1 MSTATATMRSAVIR
15 RGGRVEMVD
24 VALPEPGPREI
35 RVALEGCGMCGSD
48 LPVWEGRSWFEY
60 PREPGA
66 PGHEGWGRVD
76 AAGEEVTAPAVGD
89 RVAILGYRSYA
100 DYDVVPADR
109 AVVLPS
115 QLDDQPFPGE
125 PLACAVNAFERAG
138 VAAGDTVAVVGVGF
152 LGGLLVALAVS
163 VGARVIAISRRP
175 TARDAARRMGAQDQ
189 FTLDDSILP
198 RVEAMTAGAGCD
210 VVIEAA
216 GAQASL
222 DLCGPLT
229 RERGR
234 LVIAGFH
241 QDGPRQVDMQL
252 WNWRGLDVVNAHERD
267 PEVYIRG
274 LRRAAQLVADGAIDP
289 RPLYSHEV
297 RLGRLGEAFR
307 DDARPPPGLSQGPRD
322 PVSLVTSEP
331 ASPTAGDVRRPR
343 IGFLG
348 VGWIGR
354 SRMQSLAAGGQVE
367 VVGAAD
373 PDPAA
378 RAAVAA
384 TLAQVEVVA
393 DLQSLLAL
401 KLDGIVIATPSA
413 LHAGQA
419 ITALRQGVAVYCQ
432 KPLARTATET
442 AQRRAR
448 PPVKPTGCSA
458 WTSAIA
464 TPMPPPRFATSSPA
478 ERWAACTP
486 SSSCSTTPTVP
497 TNRGSLN
504 AVCRAGVVS
513 SISAPTSSTSPCG

>member
-15 RGGRVEMVD
+15 RAGRVEMVD
-24 VALPEPGPREI
+24 VAVPEPGPREI
-35 RVALEGCGMCGSD
+35 RVALEGCGVCGSD

-76 AAGEEVTAPAVGD
+76 GAGAEVTDPAVGD

-100 DYDVVPADR
+100 EYDVVPADR

-138 VAAGDTVAVVGVGF
+138 VAAGDTVAVVGIGF
-152 LGGLLVALAVS
+152 LGALLVALAAS

-189 FTLDDSILP
+189 LTLDDSILP

-267 PEVYIRG
+267 PEVYMRG
-274 LRRAAQLVADGAIDP
+274 LRRAVQLVADGVIDP
-289 RPLYSHEV
+289 RSLYSHEV
-297 RLGRLGEAFR
+297 QLGRLGDAFQMMR
-307 DDARPPPGLSQGPRD
+307 ERPQ
-322 PVSLVTSEP
+322 
-331 ASPTAGDVRRPR
+331 
-343 IGFLG
+343 GFLK
-348 VGWIGR
+348 
-354 SRMQSLAAGGQVE
+354 
-367 VVGAAD
+367 
-373 PDPAA
+373 
-378 RAAVAA
+378 
-384 TLAQVEVVA
+384 
-393 DLQSLLAL
+393 AL
-401 KLDGIVIATPSA
+401 VIP
-413 LHAGQA
+413 
-419 ITALRQGVAVYCQ
+419 
-432 KPLARTATET
+432 
-442 AQRRAR
+442 
-448 PPVKPTGCSA
+448 
-458 WTSAIA
+458 
-464 TPMPPPRFATSSPA
+464 
-478 ERWAACTP
+478 
-486 SSSCSTTPTVP
+486 
-497 TNRGSLN
+497 
-504 AVCRAGVVS
+504 
-513 SISAPTSSTSPCG
+513 